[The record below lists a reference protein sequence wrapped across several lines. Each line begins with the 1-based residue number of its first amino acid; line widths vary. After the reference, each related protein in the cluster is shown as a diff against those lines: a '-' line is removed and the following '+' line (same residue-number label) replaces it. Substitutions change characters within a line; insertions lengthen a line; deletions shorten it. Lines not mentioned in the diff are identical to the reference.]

1 MTPLLLLGIGVLG
14 PGLPD
19 WPTARAILAGH
30 RPYQAAQ
37 IALPPPAGLP
47 PNERRRATQPTRIG
61 LETARQALAGLRL
74 DTRRLASV
82 FASSDGDMDLID
94 RLCTDIYCTHTAVS
108 PTAFHNSVHNAV
120 AGYWTIA
127 VGSQA
132 PSTSIAAWDGS
143 LAAGLLESAAQTAAT
158 GAPVI
163 LIAYDFPATGALA
176 PHRPFTAPFGCALV
190 LGMTPTAETA
200 ALGTLRLTLETAQG
214 EDRLPPHLDPAL
226 EQLRTGNPAARVLP
240 LLRLIAEGN
249 PGVLRLPYLP
259 DLELRLTLD

>member
-19 WPTARAILAGH
+19 WSAARAILAGH
-30 RPYQAAQ
+30 RPYSTAPPP
-37 IALPPPAGLP
+37 LPAPAGLQS
-47 PNERRRATQPTRIG
+47 NERRRATPPTRIG
-61 LETARQALAGLRL
+61 LEAARQALAGLCL
-74 DTRRLASV
+74 DPRRLASV

-94 RLCTDIYCTHTAVS
+94 RLCTDLYHTHTPVS

-143 LAAGLLESAAQTAAT
+143 LAAGLLEAATQTAIT

-163 LIAYDFPATGALA
+163 LVAYDCPATGTLA

-190 LGMTPTAETA
+190 LGMAPTAETA
-200 ALGTLRLTLETAQG
+200 ALATLRLTLEAAQG
-214 EDRLPPHLDPAL
+214 EDRLPPDLDPAL

-240 LLRLIAEGN
+240 LLRLIAIGN

-259 DLELRLTLD
+259 DLELLLTLG